1 MVILIISPRVVVVAH
16 SVAQECLVG
25 IEIRQRWR
33 LPGHVHTYI
42 EQQRHHN
49 HHGSEHLP
57 AVALRANVGNGGYDA
72 YHVVPAQATAILR
85 ADEEK
90 KHGAKHESHVEHEY
104 VYATVWYARIAFDDE
119 I

>member
-1 MVILIISPRVVVVAH
+1 MIIFITPTQLVIFSHTITEKCLIWCKVTK
-16 SVAQECLVG
+16 G
-25 IEIRQRWR
+25 N
-33 LPGHVHTYI
+33 LPSNIYSYI

-57 AVALRANVGNGGYDA
+57 AVTLRANVGNGGYDA

-90 KHGAKHESHVEHEY
+90 KHDAKHECHVEHEY
-104 VYATVWYARIAFDDE
+104 VYATVGYARIAFDDE